1 MATTN
6 SKSNTSTDCNSI
18 TGGVIII
25 TIPNPAEDIQHDES
39 QPCRSCLVQ
48 QQSGTQVYLDIE
60 TEAAAATGWKLS
72 ATSALPIPIDDVQK
86 LHFFGTAGDIVQ
98 ILWRD

>member
-1 MATTN
+1 MAESPSANYGTEKN
-6 SKSNTSTDCNSI
+6 SS

-25 TIPNPAEDIQHDES
+25 TIPNPAADITHTAT

-48 QQSGTQVYLDIE
+48 QQSGTQVYLNIN
-60 TEAAAATGWKLS
+60 TAAAAATGWKLS

-86 LHFFGTAGDIVQ
+86 LHFFGTAGDIIQ
-98 ILWRD
+98 ILWRN

>member
-1 MATTN
+1 MGTTN

-18 TGGVIII
+18 TGGVVII
-25 TIPNPAEDIQHDES
+25 TIPNPAADITHTVS
-39 QPCRSCLVQ
+39 LPCRSCLVQ

-60 TEAAAATGWKLS
+60 TAAAAATGWKLS

-86 LHFFGTAGDIVQ
+86 LHFFGTAGDVIQ